1 MGEREE
7 GGKKGEREDE
17 IQIWIPAFL
26 LVMKFCSF
34 AAASSSSPPPQTRRF
49 FPPLFSLS
57 EKVIRVLFYFKAF
70 DWLSA
75 SPPLLSSYKA
85 ACKLA
90 FSTAGRVPFSSCFV
104 VCAHSEA
111 KKELP
116 EGQFVADYLNGESR
130 FIRGGGG
137 GRPSI

>member
-1 MGEREE
+1 MAVG
-7 GGKKGEREDE
+7 
-17 IQIWIPAFL
+17 F
-26 LVMKFCSF
+26 
-34 AAASSSSPPPQTRRF
+34 
-49 FPPLFSLS
+49 
-57 EKVIRVLFYFKAF
+57 
-70 DWLSA
+70 
-75 SPPLLSSYKA
+75 PPLLSSYKA

-90 FSTAGRVPFSSCFV
+90 FSTAVRAPFSSCFV

-137 GRPSI
+137 GGGETIHLEKERKRVPVYCTI